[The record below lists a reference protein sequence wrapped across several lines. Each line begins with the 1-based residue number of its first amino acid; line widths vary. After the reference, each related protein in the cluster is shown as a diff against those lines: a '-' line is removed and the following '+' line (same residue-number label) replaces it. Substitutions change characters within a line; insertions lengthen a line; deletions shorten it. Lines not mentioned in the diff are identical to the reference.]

1 MPEPSP
7 AASQSG
13 AFDFDSLLAPGPSAS
28 ASSANAPVVDAP
40 GNAASAG
47 SASIGSGTSTP
58 AVAQEAQPGW
68 HDFTASWSLYRD
80 PIACGTAAG
89 AVLGVLGVFV
99 VLRRAVFVTAAVSQ
113 SAALGVALAF
123 LIGIY
128 AGFTPPPVL
137 CAFLLAL
144 GSTSVLAWRSRST
157 ALPREAIVGL
167 LYVAASALA
176 VLVGDRIAQEAEDI
190 TAILFGT
197 AVLVRPEDLLAV
209 LSVSGLVLVTIA
221 ALYRGLVFAGFD
233 AEGARVH
240 GLPVGKLDL
249 ALWVLVALEVS
260 VTTRAI
266 GALPVFAFSVLPAMA
281 ALLLVERLSHV
292 VFLAGLLGALS
303 GGLGYLAAFLL
314 RFPVGAAEA
323 CVAALFFLLASLT
336 ARLQKARSLKN
347 HAHLG

>member
-1 MPEPSP
+1 MATSPKRRPVPEPAVAPSASGTFDFDALLAPSSPAPAAPAP
-7 AASQSG
+7 AASVS
-13 AFDFDSLLAPGPSAS
+13 SSAS
-28 ASSANAPVVDAP
+28 PPAAP
-40 GNAASAG
+40 
-47 SASIGSGTSTP
+47 TF
-58 AVAQEAQPGW
+58 AQEAQPGW
-68 HDFTASWSLYRD
+68 HDFASSWSLYRD
-80 PIACGTAAG
+80 PIACGVVAG

-123 LIGIY
+123 WLGIY
-128 AGFTPPPVL
+128 LGFTPPPVL
-137 CAFLLAL
+137 CAFALAL
-144 GSTSVLAWRSRST
+144 ASTGALAWRQRS
-157 ALPREAIVGL
+157 ASLPREAIVGL

-209 LSVSGLVLVTIA
+209 LTVSGVVALSVA
-221 ALYRGLVFAGFD
+221 MLYRGLVFAGFD
-233 AEGARVH
+233 PEGARVH
-240 GLPVGKLDL
+240 RLPVTWLEL

-281 ALLLVERLSHV
+281 ALLVVKRLGHAV
-292 VFLAGLLGALS
+292 LLAGVLGALS
-303 GGLGYLAAFLL
+303 AGLGYLAAFFF

-323 CVAALFFLLASLT
+323 CVGVTFFLLAAAT
-336 ARLQKARSLKN
+336 ARLRPSV
-347 HAHLG
+347 

>member
-1 MPEPSP
+1 MPEPAAAPSP
-7 AASQSG
+7 SA
-13 AFDFDSLLAPGPSAS
+13 AFDFDALLAPSSPAPAVPVPAPAASGSAS
-28 ASSANAPVVDAP
+28 AAQ
-40 GNAASAG
+40 
-47 SASIGSGTSTP
+47 P
-58 AVAQEAQPGW
+58 ALPTVAQEAQPGW
-68 HDFTASWSLYRD
+68 HDFTSSWSLYRD
-80 PIACGTAAG
+80 PIACGVVAG

-123 LIGIY
+123 LLGIY
-128 AGFTPPPVL
+128 LGFTPPPML
-137 CAFLLAL
+137 CAFVLAL
-144 GSTSVLAWRSRST
+144 TATGVLAWRQRSAT
-157 ALPREAIVGL
+157 LPREAIVGL

-190 TAILFGT
+190 TSILFGT

-209 LSVSGLVLVTIA
+209 LAVSGVVALSIA
-221 ALYRGLVFAGFD
+221 LLYRGLVFAGFD

-240 GLPVGKLDL
+240 RLPVASLDL

-281 ALLLVERLSHV
+281 ALLVVKRLGQAV
-292 VFLAGLLGALS
+292 LLAGLLGALS
-303 GGLGYLAAFLL
+303 AGLGYLAAFFG

-323 CVAALFFLLASLT
+323 CVGATFFLIAT
-336 ARLQKARSLKN
+336 AIARLRPSV
-347 HAHLG
+347 